1 MAISQKRYIDITSGV
16 GGQII
21 ASERELIAR
30 VMTTN
35 SLAPFGSVMEFT
47 SLDNV
52 GAHFGTTSGEY
63 KFAANYFGFVSKDIS
78 TPKKISFARY
88 ATTAIAPQIIS
99 TIKPNSVTQFNAIT
113 DGSIY
118 ITIGGASAE
127 LTDIDLS
134 GATALSDVAST
145 MQTAIRGNT
154 AGGTPWTAATV
165 EYSVNATTGL
175 GQFILTGGDTG
186 ATDTIGYAQTAD
198 ESELAALLGW
208 RSADVPVLS
217 QGGDAETPAAAMARV
232 ANISNNFG
240 SFAFL
245 TDLTASEVAQV
256 AAWNN
261 AQNFVYLYSVP
272 VTSDNYST
280 VQEGTDGMDGTML
293 TLDPGNTYAEWMP
306 MALLASTNYDRT
318 NASRNYMFQ
327 QFAGV
332 EASVNNDTM
341 ADVFDGLKINYY
353 GATQSAGKKIAFY
366 QRGVLQG
373 KTEDAGV
380 FCNEMWLK
388 DAMIV
393 AFFNL
398 LLSVNKVPA
407 NQDGLDMTRGV
418 MMPVIDRAI
427 NNGTILKLK
436 SLNPTQKAY
445 IYSLTNDPDAW
456 IDVYQNG
463 YRLDLTLNSQIVNG
477 TTSYTID
484 YLLIYAKGDS
494 IKKVIGTHVLI

>member
-30 VMTTN
+30 VLTTN
-35 SLAPFGSVMEFT
+35 ILAPYGSVMEFT
-47 SLDNV
+47 SLDSV
-52 GAHFGTTSGEY
+52 GQHFGTTSGEY
-63 KFAANYFGFVSKDIS
+63 KFADRYFGFISKDIS
-78 TPKKISFARY
+78 SPKKISFARF
-88 ATTAIAPQIIS
+88 ASTALAPQLIS
-99 TIKPNSVTQFNAIT
+99 TIIPKSISQFNTIES
-113 DGSIY
+113 GSIY
-118 ITIGGASAE
+118 INLGGVSAK

-134 GATALSDVAST
+134 SATTLADVASA
-145 MQTAIRGNT
+145 MQTAIRAYT
-154 AGGTPWTAATV
+154 TGGTPWTAATV
-165 EYSVNATTGL
+165 EYAVNATTGV
-175 GQFILTGGDTG
+175 GQFILSGGDTG
-186 ATDTIGYAQTAD
+186 TGESIDYAQSAD
-198 ESELAALLGW
+198 ESNLAELLGW
-208 RSADVPVLS
+208 RSADLPVCS
-217 QGGDAETPAAAMARV
+217 QGANIETAASAMTRV
-232 ANISNNFG
+232 ADISNNFG

-245 TDLTASEVAQV
+245 SPLGADDAAAV
-256 AAWNN
+256 AAWNS
-261 AQNFVYLYSVP
+261 AANFTYLYSAP

-280 VQEGTDGMDGTML
+280 IQDAVKDMDGTML
-293 TLDPGNTYAEWMP
+293 TLDPGNTNAEWMP
-306 MALLASTNYDRT
+306 MALLASTNYNRT

-327 QFAGV
+327 QFEGV
-332 EASVNNDTM
+332 EASVTTDAM
-341 ADVFDGLKINYY
+341 ADLYDGLKINYY

-418 MMPVIDRAI
+418 MMPVLDRAI

-436 SLNPTQKAY
+436 HLTPQNKVY

-463 YRLDLTLNSQIVNG
+463 YKLILNLGTQTVNG
-477 TTSYTID
+477 TTSYTIE
-484 YLLIYAKGDS
+484 YLLVYAKGDS
-494 IKKVIGTHVLI
+494 IKKVVGTHVLI